1 MILLKEIIAFSI
13 FLFFSLNSYALENKI
28 LYKVN
33 NEIIT
38 SIDLLNEVEY
48 LTLIN
53 KNLKNLNKD
62 RIFEIGISSLL
73 RERVKKI
80 ELEKYVSSFEV
91 EENFYKIIE
100 ENFLKKINF
109 NSINDLEMYLIDK
122 NLDIKIIK
130 QKLIEEALWNQLIL
144 SKYSKDVKIDKKKIK
159 EEILN
164 NNFQTEFLLSEIVFN
179 LDKNQSLNNKL
190 DKIRTEI
197 NLSSFSNAALI
208 HSNSD
213 TSKNGGNLG
222 WIKLNSLNNKIKK
235 IVSNIKIGMITEPIV
250 IPGGF
255 LILKL
260 EDVRKTKILEN
271 IDREIELVAN
281 EIATK
286 QLNQFSIIYY
296 KKIEKEVSIN
306 EF

>member
-1 MILLKEIIAFSI
+1 MILLKKIIAFSA
-13 FLFFSLNSYALENKI
+13 FLFFSLHTYALENKI

-38 SIDLLNEVEY
+38 SIDLLHEVEY

-53 KNLKNLNKD
+53 KNLKNLKKE
-62 RIFEIGISSLL
+62 RIFEIGMSSLL
-73 RERVKKI
+73 REKVKKI
-80 ELEKYVSSFEV
+80 ELRKYVSSFEV
-91 EENFYKIIE
+91 DENFYKIIE
-100 ENFLKKINF
+100 ENFLNRINF
-109 NSINDLEMYLIDK
+109 KTFDELERYLINK
-122 NLDIKIIK
+122 NLGVETIK

-144 SKYSKDVKIDKKKIK
+144 SKYSKDVKIDKEKIK
-159 EEILN
+159 EEILK
-164 NNFQTEFLLSEIVFN
+164 NNFQTEFLLSEIIFN
-179 LDKNQSLNNKL
+179 LDKNQSLDNKL
-190 DKIRTEI
+190 KKIKTVI
-197 NLSSFSNAALI
+197 NTSSFSNAALI

-222 WIKLNSLNNKIKK
+222 WIKLNSLNSKIKK
-235 IVSNIKIGMITEPIV
+235 VLSKIEVGMNTEPIV

-271 IDREIELVAN
+271 IDREVELVAN
-281 EIATK
+281 EIANK
-286 QLNQFSIIYY
+286 QLNRFSIIYY

-306 EF
+306 EL

>member
-1 MILLKEIIAFSI
+1 MILLKKITVFI
-13 FLFFSLNSYALENKI
+13 FLFTFYLNAQAFENRI

-53 KNLKNLNKD
+53 KNLQNLQNEK
-62 RIFEIGISSLL
+62 IFDIGISSLL
-73 RERVKKI
+73 REKIKKI
-80 ELEKYVSSFEV
+80 ELTKYVSSFEV
-91 EENFYKIIE
+91 DENFYNLIE
-100 ENFLKKINF
+100 QNFLKKIDFESTNE
-109 NSINDLEMYLIDK
+109 LEIYLIDK
-122 NLDIKIIK
+122 NLDIEIIK

-144 SKYSKDVKIDKKKIK
+144 NKYSKDVKIDKKKIK
-159 EEILN
+159 EDMSK
-164 NNFQTEFLLSEIVFN
+164 NNFQDEFLLSEIVFN
-179 LDKNQSLNNKL
+179 LDENQTLDNKL
-190 DKIRTEI
+190 NKIKIEI
-197 NLSSFSNAALI
+197 NSKSFSNAALI

-222 WIKLNSLNNKIKK
+222 WIKLNSLNPKIKK
-235 IVSNIKIGMITEPIV
+235 ILSKIKVGMITEPIV

-260 EDVRKTKILEN
+260 EDKRKTKILN
-271 IDREIELVAN
+271 DIDREVEIVAN
-281 EIATK
+281 EIANK

-296 KKIEKEVSIN
+296 KKIEKEVTIN

>member
-1 MILLKEIIAFSI
+1 MILLRKITIFV
-13 FLFFSLNSYALENKI
+13 FLFFSFNTHALENKI

-38 SIDLLNEVEY
+38 SIDLLHEVEY
-48 LTLIN
+48 LALIN
-53 KNLKNLNKD
+53 KNLKNLNKE
-62 RIFEIGISSLL
+62 RIFEIGMSSLL
-73 RERVKKI
+73 REKVKKI
-80 ELEKYVSSFEV
+80 ELRKYLSSFEV
-91 EENFYKIIE
+91 DESFYKLIE
-100 ENFLKKINF
+100 ENFLKKTNFKTINE
-109 NSINDLEMYLIDK
+109 LERYLINK
-122 NLDIKIIK
+122 NLEVEIIK
-130 QKLIEEALWNQLIL
+130 KKLIEEALWNQLIL
-144 SKYSKDVKIDKKKIK
+144 SKYSKDIKIDKEKIK
-159 EEILN
+159 EEILK
-164 NNFQTEFLLSEIVFN
+164 NNFQKEFLLSEIVFN